1 MNWDDDWNN
10 PYRKRS
16 PYGKKGWWS
25 NDQWDKYNIW
35 KKEGTSERKELND
48 MIKKA
53 WEKIEQWI
61 PEREPDLTPSWSDIE
76 KLYKHCEKLY
86 KHIAVLHDD
95 VERLKKK
102 VILEPMLKRHRLTAK
117 EKKKNVEKRIDK
129 EIKHLK
135 SMGYHPSPT
144 AFGRKPKKKRSKKK

>member
-1 MNWDDDWNN
+1 MNWDDDWYN
-10 PYRKRS
+10 PYRKRR
-16 PYGKKGWWS
+16 PYWS
-25 NDQWDKYNIW
+25 SDKYDKYNAW
-35 KKEGTSERKELND
+35 KKWTTPERKELND

-53 WEKIEQWI
+53 WEKIEQWV

-95 VERLKKK
+95 IERLKKK

-117 EKKKNVEKRIDK
+117 EKGK
-129 EIKHLK
+129 L
-135 SMGYHPSPT
+135 
-144 AFGRKPKKKRSKKK
+144 KKKTKRVKKK